1 MNEQLTV
8 FNMKIIYRIIIG
20 DVVKNLPLKFVFSVV
35 VFLVEHLEKCAGLSF
50 LNCFVS
56 VTP

>member
-1 MNEQLTV
+1 
-8 FNMKIIYRIIIG
+8 MKNIYRIIIG